1 MEYGRYSAPN
11 SQYAL
16 VNIPTYNY
24 HSNVNNIYNPN
35 EYKYDTNTVPSFENN
50 YDILG
55 FNTPQEI
62 LPYSQ
67 KTAEVSPNNYYNF
80 DSYNNINNI
89 NNEYNSTSPYE
100 QYFPSSNNLNYD
112 YNFNYQNYDYKNIFN
127 DNSYQNPNSN
137 INYYNNFVVKKVG
150 HGKNNN
156 MLTKQKNSNYNYSE
170 IITYDKYGKIIKKE
184 KKPISNYNKNVTY
197 EQKFYQIKN
206 KKNKNKPIPK
216 KNIIM
221 NNYNNYQPHVQE
233 YNQYEFYPYNQ
244 NNNQDYSLTPEI
256 QNLIQND
263 NSKQNISYENNNQSA
278 FSDEQ
283 INKWVK
289 GAESQN
295 NSSNTN
301 FDVTNNNIIT
311 TNEVYNSDNNNN
323 SNNNNNN
330 NNNIIDNTNN
340 NIINNSSNQQTTNN
354 TINLTDF
361 LARLPKNYFF
371 FTKGLYNIGSTCYMN
386 STLQCLFHV
395 SPLISYFLIVYPKD
409 FKSLKK
415 INESVNTQGNLSYA
429 FYDVIK
435 SIFNASKSKQNL
447 SSFSSPTDIITSFD
461 NAISPEKFQKILG
474 KCNPQFK
481 DLEANDSK
489 DLILY
494 LLQTMHQEL
503 NYYTKNK
510 PFNKYPNQY
519 NRAETYMTFINSYD
533 ITNYS
538 IISYLFYGTS
548 ENTTKCDNC
557 KNIIYNFQKFEFLSF
572 GVAKYDGKEFNIMNG
587 FDDHIK
593 KEKLTG
599 DNQYYCNYCKK
610 LCDAD
615 IQSKIIFPPK
625 YLLINIDYG
634 KNKKFMP
641 SSVKYSEEIDIT
653 KYINFD
659 FKKQIKYRILG
670 VCSHLGVSGISGH
683 YISFCK
689 NKKTGKWYNFNDSIV
704 SICNSISE
712 IINYGNPYLLLYEQI

>member
-16 VNIPTYNY
+16 VNIPTYNH

-50 YDILG
+50 YDIYG

-127 DNSYQNPNSN
+127 ENSYQNPNSN
-137 INYYNNFVVKKVG
+137 I
-150 HGKNNN
+150 
-156 MLTKQKNSNYNYSE
+156 T
-170 IITYDKYGKIIKKE
+170 
-184 KKPISNYNKNVTY
+184 
-197 EQKFYQIKN
+197 
-206 KKNKNKPIPK
+206 
-216 KNIIM
+216 
-221 NNYNNYQPHVQE
+221 
-233 YNQYEFYPYNQ
+233 
-244 NNNQDYSLTPEI
+244 
-256 QNLIQND
+256 
-263 NSKQNISYENNNQSA
+263 
-278 FSDEQ
+278 
-283 INKWVK
+283 
-289 GAESQN
+289 
-295 NSSNTN
+295 
-301 FDVTNNNIIT
+301 
-311 TNEVYNSDNNNN
+311 DNNNN

-361 LARLPKNYFF
+361 LARLPKNYYFF
-371 FTKGLYNIGSTCYMN
+371 FTKGLYNIVSTCYMN

-395 SPLISYFLIVYPKD
+395 SPLISYFLSVYPKD

-510 PFNKYPNQY
+510 PLNKYPNQY
-519 NRAETYMTFINSYD
+519 NRADTYMAFINSFD

-557 KNIIYNFQKFEFLSF
+557 KNIIYNFQKFEILSF

>member
-1 MEYGRYSAPN
+1 M
-11 SQYAL
+11 
-16 VNIPTYNY
+16 
-24 HSNVNNIYNPN
+24 
-35 EYKYDTNTVPSFENN
+35 
-50 YDILG
+50 
-55 FNTPQEI
+55 
-62 LPYSQ
+62 
-67 KTAEVSPNNYYNF
+67 
-80 DSYNNINNI
+80 
-89 NNEYNSTSPYE
+89 
-100 QYFPSSNNLNYD
+100 NYD

-127 DNSYQNPNSN
+127 ENSYQNPNSN

-170 IITYDKYGKIIKKE
+170 IITYDIYGKIIKKE
-184 KKPISNYNKNVTY
+184 KKPINNYNKN
-197 EQKFYQIKN
+197 EIDGQKFYQIK
-206 KKNKNKPIPK
+206 KKQNPNKPIPK

-283 INKWVK
+283 INKWLK
-289 GAESQN
+289 GFESQN

-311 TNEVYNSDNNNN
+311 TNEVYNSDNKNN

-361 LARLPKNYFF
+361 LTRLPKNYFF

-395 SPLISYFLIVYPKD
+395 SPLISYFLSVYPKD
-409 FKSLKK
+409 FQSLKK

-447 SSFSSPTDIITSFD
+447 SSFSSKTDIITSSD

-587 FDDHIK
+587 FDDYIK
-593 KEKLTG
+593 IEKLTG

-689 NKKTGKWYNFNDSIV
+689 NKKTGKWYIFNDSIV

>member
-16 VNIPTYNY
+16 VNIPTNNY

-50 YDILG
+50 INIYG

-127 DNSYQNPNSN
+127 ENSYQNPNSN
-137 INYYNNFVVKKVG
+137 I
-150 HGKNNN
+150 
-156 MLTKQKNSNYNYSE
+156 T
-170 IITYDKYGKIIKKE
+170 
-184 KKPISNYNKNVTY
+184 
-197 EQKFYQIKN
+197 
-206 KKNKNKPIPK
+206 
-216 KNIIM
+216 
-221 NNYNNYQPHVQE
+221 
-233 YNQYEFYPYNQ
+233 
-244 NNNQDYSLTPEI
+244 
-256 QNLIQND
+256 
-263 NSKQNISYENNNQSA
+263 
-278 FSDEQ
+278 
-283 INKWVK
+283 
-289 GAESQN
+289 
-295 NSSNTN
+295 
-301 FDVTNNNIIT
+301 
-311 TNEVYNSDNNNN
+311 DNNNN

-510 PFNKYPNQY
+510 PLNKYPNQY
-519 NRAETYMTFINSYD
+519 NRADTYMTFIKSFD

-587 FDDHIK
+587 FDDYIK
-593 KEKLTG
+593 IEKLTG

>member
-1 MEYGRYSAPN
+1 M
-11 SQYAL
+11 
-16 VNIPTYNY
+16 
-24 HSNVNNIYNPN
+24 
-35 EYKYDTNTVPSFENN
+35 
-50 YDILG
+50 
-55 FNTPQEI
+55 TP
-62 LPYSQ
+62 
-67 KTAEVSPNNYYNF
+67 
-80 DSYNNINNI
+80 
-89 NNEYNSTSPYE
+89 
-100 QYFPSSNNLNYD
+100 
-112 YNFNYQNYDYKNIFN
+112 
-127 DNSYQNPNSN
+127 
-137 INYYNNFVVKKVG
+137 
-150 HGKNNN
+150 
-156 MLTKQKNSNYNYSE
+156 
-170 IITYDKYGKIIKKE
+170 
-184 KKPISNYNKNVTY
+184 
-197 EQKFYQIKN
+197 
-206 KKNKNKPIPK
+206 
-216 KNIIM
+216 
-221 NNYNNYQPHVQE
+221 
-233 YNQYEFYPYNQ
+233 
-244 NNNQDYSLTPEI
+244 
-256 QNLIQND
+256 
-263 NSKQNISYENNNQSA
+263 
-278 FSDEQ
+278 
-283 INKWVK
+283 WV
-289 GAESQN
+289 
-295 NSSNTN
+295 
-301 FDVTNNNIIT
+301 
-311 TNEVYNSDNNNN
+311 
-323 SNNNNNN
+323 
-330 NNNIIDNTNN
+330 
-340 NIINNSSNQQTTNN
+340 
-354 TINLTDF
+354 
-361 LARLPKNYFF
+361 
-371 FTKGLYNIGSTCYMN
+371 
-386 STLQCLFHV
+386 
-395 SPLISYFLIVYPKD
+395 ISYFLIVYPKD

-429 FYDVIK
+429 FNDVIK
-435 SIFNASKSKQNL
+435 SIYNASKSKQNL

-510 PFNKYPNQY
+510 PLNKYPNQY
-519 NRAETYMTFINSYD
+519 NRADTYMTFIKSYD

-557 KNIIYNFQKFEFLSF
+557 NNIIYNFQKFEFLSF

-593 KEKLTG
+593 IEKLTG

-670 VCSHLGVSGISGH
+670 VCSHLGDSGISGH

-704 SICNSISE
+704 SMCNSIFE
-712 IINYGNPYLLLYEQI
+712 IINYGNPYLLLYEQIE

>member
-1 MEYGRYSAPN
+1 
-11 SQYAL
+11 
-16 VNIPTYNY
+16 
-24 HSNVNNIYNPN
+24 
-35 EYKYDTNTVPSFENN
+35 
-50 YDILG
+50 
-55 FNTPQEI
+55 
-62 LPYSQ
+62 
-67 KTAEVSPNNYYNF
+67 
-80 DSYNNINNI
+80 
-89 NNEYNSTSPYE
+89 
-100 QYFPSSNNLNYD
+100 
-112 YNFNYQNYDYKNIFN
+112 
-127 DNSYQNPNSN
+127 
-137 INYYNNFVVKKVG
+137 
-150 HGKNNN
+150 
-156 MLTKQKNSNYNYSE
+156 
-170 IITYDKYGKIIKKE
+170 
-184 KKPISNYNKNVTY
+184 
-197 EQKFYQIKN
+197 
-206 KKNKNKPIPK
+206 
-216 KNIIM
+216 M
-221 NNYNNYQPHVQE
+221 NNYNNYQQHVQE

-244 NNNQDYSLTPEI
+244 NNIQDYSLTPEI
-256 QNLIQND
+256 QNLLQND
-263 NSKQNISYENNNQSA
+263 NSKQNISYENNDQSA
-278 FSDEQ
+278 FSEEE
-283 INKWVK
+283 INKLLK
-289 GAESQN
+289 EAESQN

-311 TNEVYNSDNNNN
+311 ANEVYNSDNNNDNNN
-323 SNNNNNN
+323 SNNNNT
-330 NNNIIDNTNN
+330 IDNTNN
-340 NIINNSSNQQTTNN
+340 NIINNSSNQSTTNN

-361 LARLPKNYFF
+361 LTRLPKNYFF

-395 SPLISYFLIVYPKD
+395 SPLISYFLSVYPKD
-409 FKSLKK
+409 FQSLKK

-429 FYDVIK
+429 FYDIIK

-510 PFNKYPNQY
+510 PLNKYPNQY
-519 NRAETYMTFINSYD
+519 NRADTYMAFINSFD

-615 IQSKIIFPPK
+615 IQSKIIFPQK